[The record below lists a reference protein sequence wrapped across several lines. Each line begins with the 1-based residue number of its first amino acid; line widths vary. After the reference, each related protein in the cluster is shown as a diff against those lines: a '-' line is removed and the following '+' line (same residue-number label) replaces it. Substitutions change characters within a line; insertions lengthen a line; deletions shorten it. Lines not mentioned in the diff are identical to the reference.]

1 MIKLQTA
8 PKYWVVRENPE
19 PGKER
24 ERERQSCYTSS
35 TDDGVETLLRPWT
48 EIRQFS
54 RTVWSFRQ
62 DLLAKIVEKKNI
74 MDKTPQMHTF
84 LGLRSQDGE
93 SPSLANFSRA
103 SSSTADRS
111 FNFASLEA
119 PPPPPPSSPFPR
131 SLNFVECCAFY
142 LRNFDSEER
151 HFRFRLYT
159 ANPVFP
165 PGMKEKPPQG
175 TGQGR
180 GLRQKKGPPASMVF
194 P

>member
-1 MIKLQTA
+1 M
-8 PKYWVVRENPE
+8 R
-19 PGKER
+19 
-24 ERERQSCYTSS
+24 
-35 TDDGVETLLRPWT
+35 
-48 EIRQFS
+48 F
-54 RTVWSFRQ
+54 TVHLHWMLISGQ
-62 DLLAKIVEKKNI
+62 V
-74 MDKTPQMHTF
+74 
-84 LGLRSQDGE
+84 GE

-103 SSSTADRS
+103 SSSSTAAARS
-111 FNFASLEA
+111 FNFASVEA
-119 PPPPPPSSPFPR
+119 PPPPPPFPPFPR

-165 PGMKEKPPQG
+165 RGMKEKPPQG
-175 TGQGR
+175 TAQGR

>member
-1 MIKLQTA
+1 MELKLCCVHGR
-8 PKYWVVRENPE
+8 KFD
-19 PGKER
+19 K
-24 ERERQSCYTSS
+24 
-35 TDDGVETLLRPWT
+35 LL
-48 EIRQFS
+48 EL
-54 RTVWSFRQ
+54 WSFRQ
-62 DLLAKIVEKKNI
+62 DLLSKIVEKVNI
-74 MDKTPQMHTF
+74 MDKTAQMHTF

-103 SSSTADRS
+103 SSTADRS
-111 FNFASLEA
+111 FNFASVEA
-119 PPPPPPSSPFPR
+119 PPPPPPFPPFPR

-175 TGQGR
+175 TERGDCVKKGSSYLHGFPMNGQG
-180 GLRQKKGPPASMVF
+180 QKKSLTVSYLT
-194 P
+194 